1 MIIATRWHPRDLI
14 GQLLLDAEHGGEPY
28 EVIRLPALAEHGDPL
43 GRTPGAA
50 LWPLGL
56 NDQGQPQPQFD
67 LAWLEARHAAYVAS
81 GYEWMWEALYQQ
93 RPPEVLDAEFRPEY
107 FGESIWFDQWPLP
120 EAVVDRVMTLDPS
133 LGEGETCDYSAF
145 VMLMLDRQ
153 GILWVDAD
161 LDRRDTHRIAVDAV
175 RLGRS
180 FNPSTLCIE
189 SNGFQRLLADP
200 IARLSQQ
207 AGLMLPIE
215 GWTNSTSKATRIR
228 SLAPYLAHGEFRFR
242 RHSPGTALLIE
253 QLKGFPACKHD
264 DGPDALAMALD
275 VARSRFF
282 AMQPG
287 MQGRGGIA
295 DLLPMTR
302 DAELIRLP
310 DIR

>member
-1 MIIATRWHPRDLI
+1 
-14 GQLLLDAEHGGEPY
+14 
-28 EVIRLPALAEHGDPL
+28 L
-43 GRTPGAA
+43 GRAPGAA
-50 LWPLGL
+50 LWPQGL
-56 NDQGQPQPQFD
+56 SDQGLPQPQFD
-67 LAWLEARHAAYVAS
+67 LAWLEARRAAYVAS

-93 RPPEVLDAEFRPEY
+93 RPPEVLDAEFPAEY
-107 FGESIWFDQWPLP
+107 FGDGIWFDQWPLT

-161 LDRRDTHRIAVDAV
+161 LERRDTHRIAVDAV

-180 FNPSTLCIE
+180 FNPLTLCVE
-189 SNGFQRLLADP
+189 ANGFQRLLADP
-200 IARLSQQ
+200 IARLSRQ

-215 GWTNSTSKATRIR
+215 GWTNTASKATRIR
-228 SLAPYLAHGEFRFR
+228 SLAPYLARGEFRFR

-253 QLKGFPACKHD
+253 QLKGFPTCKHD
-264 DGPDALAMALD
+264 DGPDALAMALE

-287 MQGRGGIA
+287 MQERGGIA
-295 DLLPMTR
+295 DLLPLTR
-302 DAELIRLP
+302 IG
-310 DIR
+310 